1 MESETKKYW
10 LNEISR
16 LTWMITL
23 PQTISAPLSVILI
36 ELFTPS
42 FVVLDI
48 LHILDFF
55 VISFPLTLA
64 VAIITNMVRSDQSN
78 AVLFIVIIVGAGLL
92 SNLLH
97 KFISSSFPPVSIEP
111 IFREATEP
119 DPIYRSRGIGPL
131 LNTAIGIIGI
141 YWRQFGPMMFIQ
153 ACGIR
158 VYVGI
163 RYFKL
168 VK

>member
-1 MESETKKYW
+1 MESETKKYG
-10 LNEISR
+10 LSEISR

-23 PQTISAPLSVILI
+23 PQLISAPLSAILV

-42 FVVLDI
+42 FIVLDI
-48 LHILDFF
+48 LHIIDFF

-64 VAIITNMVRSDQSN
+64 VAIITNMIRSDQSN
-78 AVLFIVIIVGAGLL
+78 VILFIVIIVGAGLL

-97 KFISSSFPPVSIEP
+97 KFVSASFPPVPVEP

-119 DPIYRSRGIGPL
+119 DPVYRSRGIGPL

-141 YWRQFGPMMFIQ
+141 YWRQFGPIMFIQ
-153 ACGIR
+153 AIGIGM
-158 VYVGI
+158 YVGI
-163 RYFKL
+163 RYFK
-168 VK
+168 KG